1 MGQLQLL
8 SKSDYKKLLVA
19 TEVYRQQLSMYEKKE
34 QTRDNRAWCKERG
47 IRMSGPPLGSYALLT
62 SFLTKA
68 RRLKPSWP
76 RGDRDQE

>member
-34 QTRDNRAWCKERG
+34 QSIQDSLGKFNTTTYSPHRQRKSREIGG
-47 IRMSGPPLGSYALLT
+47 IWGKTVSEWS
-62 SFLTKA
+62 
-68 RRLKPSWP
+68 
-76 RGDRDQE
+76 